1 MARVLSFQKV
11 DDYFKELATKH
22 VDIND
27 YCSTSVQE
35 LAEKIATVA
44 GLQSPLLVFFDYYG
58 KLEGKEQRTFNNRSL
73 AFSILYTG
81 IKVDEY
87 LAQRTAV
94 TNGEEIG
101 LEVLSRI
108 NVQSKMQ
115 GIGWLYNNFD
125 KNTVTMDEV
134 ISEGSDGFYG
144 MEFHFDLKTLE
155 PLVVNPAKWSD
166 GDIFCTA

>member
-11 DDYFKELATKH
+11 DDFFKDLATKH
-22 VDIND
+22 VDIKD
-27 YCSTSVQE
+27 YCSTSVEE
-35 LAEKIATVA
+35 LANKIASVD
-44 GLQSPLLVFFDYYG
+44 GVKPPILVFFDYYG
-58 KLEGKEQRTFNNRSL
+58 KLEGGTQRTFNNRSL

-81 IKVDEY
+81 IKADDY
-87 LAQRTAV
+87 PGQREAITKS
-94 TNGEEIG
+94 EEIG

-108 NVQSKMQ
+108 NIQSQMPD
-115 GIGWLYNNFD
+115 IGWLYNNFD

-134 ISEGSDGFYG
+134 ISEGQDGFYG

-166 GDIFCTA
+166 GDIFCS